1 MEAVVEGSALFGMA
15 AQSGGAEPGGA
26 DSIPRRSL
34 GWPHLRPVGVGALR
48 TDLILRYLRPHRRTV
63 LQGMLALVA
72 VNLLSV
78 AIPLLVRRVVD
89 DLQDGFQL
97 QDVLRQALLI
107 GLLATLMAGIRLLS
121 RMLVF
126 GVGRQ
131 VEADLKQRIFDHLL
145 RQEPGWVQTTGSGEV
160 ISRATSDVENVR
172 RLLGFAVLS
181 LTNTA
186 LAYALTLPAMLSI
199 DPWLSLAAVGLY
211 PLMLITVRL
220 FGGRMMRQQRRQQ
233 EALAGLSDLIQ
244 EDLSGISAIKIY
256 GQEPTEQAAFAG
268 RNGIYRDAALGLA
281 RTRSTLFPLLEGISS
296 ISLLLLLALGSGQL
310 ESGRLSIGDLV
321 ALILYVERLVFP
333 TALLG
338 FTLNT
343 FQTGQVSLER
353 VEQLLRRRPLIETPT
368 SPQPAAQPAAG
379 AVEACGLT
387 VRYPDAAA
395 PALVDVSFRI
405 EPGELVA
412 VVGPVGCGKTTLAR
426 ALGRMVNVGNGQL
439 WLDGVDVTRLS
450 LAELRRQ
457 VALVP
462 QEGYLFTAS
471 LADNLRYG
479 EPDASLERVEAAAEQ
494 ARLAA
499 DIRGFPD
506 GYQTLVGERGITLS
520 GGQRQRTALGRALLI
535 EAPLLVLDDALASV
549 DNTTAAEILRTIR
562 SQGRRG
568 RTVVMISHQLSAAA
582 ACDRVLVLEG
592 GRLVQQG
599 PHREL
604 LEQPGAYRR
613 LWAREQASE
622 ELRATA

>member
-1 MEAVVEGSALFGMA
+1 M
-15 AQSGGAEPGGA
+15 GAF
-26 DSIPRRSL
+26 R
-34 GWPHLRPVGVGALR
+34 V
-48 TDLILRYLRPHRRTV
+48 DLIRRYLRPHRRLV
-63 LQGMLALVA
+63 LMGAGALVL

-78 AIPLLVRRVVD
+78 AIPLLVRGVID
-89 DLQDGFQL
+89 DLQDGF
-97 QDVLRQALLI
+97 ALADLFKQSALI
-107 GLLATLMAGIRLLS
+107 MVLATLMAATRLTS

-131 VEADLKQRIFDHLL
+131 VEADLKQRIFDHML
-145 RQEPGWVQTTGSGEV
+145 RQEPAWLQRTGSGEV

-186 LAYALTLPAMLSI
+186 LAYALTLPAMLAI
-199 DPWLSLAAVGLY
+199 DPWLSLAALGLY
-211 PLMLITVRL
+211 PGMLLVVRL

-233 EALAGLSDLIQ
+233 EALASLSDLIQ

-256 GQEPTEQAAFAG
+256 NQEATEQAAFAD
-268 RNGIYRDAALGLA
+268 RNRQYRNAALGLA

-310 ESGRLSIGDLV
+310 QSGRLSIGDLV
-321 ALILYVERLVFP
+321 ALILFVERLVFP

-353 VEQLLRRRPLIETPT
+353 VEELLNRKPSIV
-368 SPQPAAQPAAG
+368 SPAMPQAPAQPARG
-379 AVEACGLT
+379 AIEARGLT
-387 VRYPDAAA
+387 LRYEGAPR
-395 PALVDVSFRI
+395 PALVDVSFRV

-426 ALGRMVNVGNGQL
+426 AIGRMVNVDPGQL
-439 WLDGVDVTRLS
+439 WIDGVDITRL
-450 LAELRRQ
+450 ELGALRQ
-457 VALVP
+457 LVALVP

-479 EPDASLERVEAAAEQ
+479 DPEAPLEAVEAAAHQ
-494 ARLAA
+494 ARLEA

-506 GYQTLVGERGITLS
+506 GYATLVGERGITLS
-520 GGQRQRTALGRALLI
+520 GGQRQRTSLGRALMMD
-535 EAPLLVLDDALASV
+535 APLLVLDDALASV
-549 DNTTAAEILRTIR
+549 DNNTAAAILRSLRQAGASQQQRRTIL
-562 SQGRRG
+562 
-568 RTVVMISHQLSAAA
+568 MISHQLSAAA
-582 ACDRVLVLEG
+582 ACDRVLVLED

-599 PHREL
+599 SHQEL
-604 LEQPGAYRR
+604 IGQSGTYRR
-613 LWAREQASE
+613 LWDREQVDVQLGQAK
-622 ELRATA
+622 

>member
-1 MEAVVEGSALFGMA
+1 M
-15 AQSGGAEPGGA
+15 GA
-26 DSIPRRSL
+26 IRL
-34 GWPHLRPVGVGALR
+34 
-48 TDLILRYLRPHRRTV
+48 DLIRRYLRPHRKVV
-63 LQGMLALVA
+63 LIGVAALVV

-78 AIPLLVRRVVD
+78 SIPLLVRRVID
-89 DLQDGFQL
+89 DLQDGFAL
-97 QDVLRQALLI
+97 QDVLAQAALI
-107 GLLATLMAGIRLLS
+107 VALATVMGAVRLYS

-131 VEADLKQRIFDHLL
+131 VEAELKQQIFDHLL
-145 RQEPGWVQTTGSGEV
+145 KQEPGWVQTTGSGEV

-181 LTNTA
+181 LTNTV

-199 DPWLSLAAVGLY
+199 DGWLTLAAVGLY
-211 PLMLITVRL
+211 PLMLMVVRL

-233 EALAGLSDLIQ
+233 EALASLSDLIQ

-256 GQEPTEQAAFAG
+256 GQESTEQTAFAG
-268 RNGIYRDAALGLA
+268 RNRIYRDAALNLA

-321 ALILYVERLVFP
+321 ALILFVERLVFP

-353 VEQLLRRRPLIETPT
+353 VEELLRRRPLIVSSASPTP
-368 SPQPAAQPAAG
+368 PANPARG
-379 AVEACGLT
+379 AVEARGLT
-387 VRYPDAAA
+387 VRYPNAPR
-395 PALVDVSFRI
+395 PALVDVSF
-405 EPGELVA
+405 ELHPGELVA

-426 ALGRMVNVGNGQL
+426 ALGRMVEVDPGQL
-439 WLDGVDVTRLS
+439 WLDGVDITSLD
-450 LAELRRQ
+450 LAELRGQ
-457 VALVP
+457 VGLVP

-479 EPDASLERVEAAAEQ
+479 EPDAPFERVQAAARQ
-494 ARLAA
+494 ARLEG
-499 DIRGFPD
+499 DIKGFPD

-520 GGQRQRTALGRALLI
+520 GGQRQRTALGRALLVRT
-535 EAPLLVLDDALASV
+535 PLLVLDDALASV

-562 SQGRRG
+562 SEQANAQSNDQGLG
-568 RTVVMISHQLSAAA
+568 RTVLMISHQLSAAA
-582 ACDRVLVLEG
+582 ACDRVLVLEE

-599 PHREL
+599 HHSKLVAER
-604 LEQPGAYRR
+604 GTYRR
-613 LWAREQASE
+613 LWDREQATE
-622 ELRATA
+622 QLRSAG

>member
-1 MEAVVEGSALFGMA
+1 MA
-15 AQSGGAEPGGA
+15 AFRA
-26 DSIPRRSL
+26 
-34 GWPHLRPVGVGALR
+34 
-48 TDLILRYLRPHRRTV
+48 DLILRYLRPHRRTV
-63 LQGMLALVA
+63 LLGAVALVA

-78 AIPLLVRRVVD
+78 TIPLLVRRVID
-89 DLQDGFQL
+89 DLQDGFNL
-97 QDVLRQALLI
+97 SDVTGEAVLI
-107 GLLATLMAGIRLLS
+107 VSLATVMGVVRLAS

-186 LAYALTLPAMLSI
+186 LAYALTLPAMLAI
-199 DPWLSLAAVGLY
+199 DPLLSVAAVGLY
-211 PLMLITVRL
+211 PLMLVTVRL

-233 EALAGLSDLIQ
+233 EALASLSDLIQ

-256 GQEPTEQAAFAG
+256 GQEATEQRAFAG
-268 RNGIYRDAALGLA
+268 RNRVYRDAALGLA

-310 ESGRLSIGDLV
+310 ASGRLSIGDLV

-353 VEQLLRRRPLIETPT
+353 VEDLLRREPAIQSPPAPVPPAEPARGAIE
-368 SPQPAAQPAAG
+368 AR
-379 AVEACGLT
+379 GLT
-387 VRYPDAAA
+387 VRYPGAQR
-395 PALVDVSFRI
+395 PALIDVSFRLR
-405 EPGELVA
+405 PGELVA

-426 ALGRMVNVGNGQL
+426 ALGRMVEVDPGQL
-439 WLDGVDVTRLS
+439 WIDGVDVTQLD
-450 LAELRRQ
+450 LAALRQR

-462 QEGYLFTAS
+462 QEGFLFTAT

-479 EPDASLERVEAAAEQ
+479 APEAPMERVEQAADQ
-494 ARLAA
+494 ARLEG

-520 GGQRQRTALGRALLI
+520 GGQRQRTALGRALLM

-549 DNTTAAEILRTIR
+549 DNTTAAGILRSVREQSAR
-562 SQGRRG
+562 SGDGRS
-568 RTVVMISHQLSAAA
+568 VLMISHQLSAAA
-582 ACDRVLVLEG
+582 ACDRVLVLEE

-599 PHREL
+599 THQEL
-604 LEQPGAYRR
+604 LGTPGTYRR
-613 LWAREQASE
+613 LWDREQVDAQ
-622 ELRATA
+622 LRAAS